1 MTTARHRAVFQLDNE
16 PTTLDQAALQEA
28 SWISLFKK

>member
-1 MTTARHRAVFQLDNE
+1 MTIAEPRAVFQLDNE

-28 SWISLFKK
+28 VGLAF